1 MAFGGN
7 CTSGPIDVA
16 TARNAHPGGTGRLDF
31 ESETFLAYG
40 FNARQNPDSWAD
52 RVGPLDTHGGT
63 QAVALAM
70 RVRRLMP
77 EECEALQ
84 GFPRG
89 YTGIP
94 WRGKPAADGPR
105 YRAIGNSWAVP
116 VVAWIGARI
125 TKALHS

>member
-1 MAFGGN
+1 
-7 CTSGPIDVA
+7 
-16 TARNAHPGGTGRLDF
+16 
-31 ESETFLAYG
+31 
-40 FNARQNPDSWAD
+40 
-52 RVGPLDTHGGT
+52 
-63 QAVALAM
+63 
-70 RVRRLMP
+70 MP

-94 WRGKPAADGPR
+94 WRGKPAAVGPR